1 MHPREIDLSRRRVGS
16 RDDPPDD
23 TILFR
28 VVFRNLGEIKSQV
41 Y

>member
-1 MHPREIDLSRRRVGS
+1 MASPPSSRH
-16 RDDPPDD
+16 DPPDD

-28 VVFRNLGEIKSQV
+28 VVFRNLGEVKTQV